1 MSISSSNSRQ
11 SANGSSSSNYRST
24 TGNKSSCNASGN
36 ASGNASAVDRTPCC
50 PHCTNV
56 NKFMNQN
63 LPTDHWLRETAD
75 PKSRV
80 VCKELMA
87 TECRFC
93 HNHGHT
99 RSQCPALLDKNS
111 ATPVATPAKPINNNG
126 KSNNGRTHM
135 ATFKS
140 KNVFENLQE
149 SDDEMPAKKMA
160 KTTDSNPKECTAQA
174 MQAMQ
179 SSKPNFDF
187 PVFSK
192 SSSITDQPPVLNFA
206 KAILTTPN
214 LVKTVAALPPMT
226 VTPKTTS
233 SSSMFKPISIS
244 NRCKWAESDSGED
257 DLTEEYIALQRARE
271 QDFASAQRGRVN
283 SWGDTEHPF

>member
-36 ASGNASAVDRTPCC
+36 ASGNASAVARTPCC

-93 HNHGHT
+93 YNHSLG
-99 RSQCPALLDKNS
+99 LILFFL
-111 ATPVATPAKPINNNG
+111 
-126 KSNNGRTHM
+126 GRRPQKVRLVL
-135 ATFKS
+135 FDL
-140 KNVFENLQE
+140 NLQG
-149 SDDEMPAKKMA
+149 
-160 KTTDSNPKECTAQA
+160 
-174 MQAMQ
+174 
-179 SSKPNFDF
+179 F
-187 PVFSK
+187 
-192 SSSITDQPPVLNFA
+192 VL
-206 KAILTTPN
+206 T
-214 LVKTVAALPPMT
+214 
-226 VTPKTTS
+226 
-233 SSSMFKPISIS
+233 
-244 NRCKWAESDSGED
+244 
-257 DLTEEYIALQRARE
+257 
-271 QDFASAQRGRVN
+271 
-283 SWGDTEHPF
+283 